1 MSSLTTMTAVQMAA
15 GLAAGD
21 FTARELVDAHLEQI
35 EAQEP
40 SLNAFITV
48 TAEDA
53 RATADAVD
61 AARARGEQ
69 LHPLAGVPIAIKDL
83 VVTKGVPTT
92 AASRILDGWIPPYD
106 ATIVELIKQA
116 QLPILGKTNLDE
128 FAMGSSTET
137 SAFGTTLNP
146 WNTDRVAGGSGGGS
160 SAAVASFESPLAIGT
175 DTGGS
180 IRQPAAVTGT
190 VGVKP
195 TYGSVSRYGVIAMAS
210 SLDQVGPAARTV
222 EDAALLHELLG
233 QHDPKDSTSINGGF
247 HSFVDAA
254 RSRDA
259 SGMKVGVITELEG
272 EGFAPEVRARF
283 AESLELLKENGAEIV
298 EISCP
303 NLQYALGAYYLI
315 MPSEASS
322 NLAKYDGMR
331 FGLRVEPTDKPVTAE
346 SVMAATRGA
355 GFGAE
360 TKRRILLGTFAL
372 SAGAYDN
379 YYGSALKVR
388 TLVQQDFAAAFDQ
401 VDVIATP
408 TTPTVAFRVGE
419 MADDPLTMYMN
430 DIATI
435 PANLAGIPG
444 MSLPSGLAE
453 DGLPAGIQFLAPA
466 MADDRLYRVG
476 GALEALLHERWG
488 GHLLAQAP
496 QLKGDAR

>member
-1 MSSLTTMTAVQMAA
+1 M
-15 GLAAGD
+15 
-21 FTARELVDAHLEQI
+21 
-35 EAQEP
+35 
-40 SLNAFITV
+40 
-48 TAEDA
+48 
-53 RATADAVD
+53 
-61 AARARGEQ
+61 
-69 LHPLAGVPIAIKDL
+69 
-83 VVTKGVPTT
+83 
-92 AASRILDGWIPPYD
+92 
-106 ATIVELIKQA
+106 
-116 QLPILGKTNLDE
+116 
-128 FAMGSSTET
+128 
-137 SAFGTTLNP
+137 
-146 WNTDRVAGGSGGGS
+146 
-160 SAAVASFESPLAIGT
+160 
-175 DTGGS
+175 
-180 IRQPAAVTGT
+180 
-190 VGVKP
+190 
-195 TYGSVSRYGVIAMAS
+195 
-210 SLDQVGPAARTV
+210 
-222 EDAALLHELLG
+222 
-233 QHDPKDSTSINGGF
+233 
-247 HSFVDAA
+247 
-254 RSRDA
+254 
-259 SGMKVGVITELEG
+259 ITELEG